1 VYVRRVVAFC
11 ILAILTFALRS
22 SSKRLANVDSYRA
35 EKVSW
40 ESIPFL
46 GVVDII
52 SRNKVT
58 VVRRGRVGGEK
69 REVYDKLVGG
79 RII

>member
-1 VYVRRVVAFC
+1 MRSSVVAFC
-11 ILAILTFALRS
+11 ILAILTFASRS
-22 SSKRLANVDSYRA
+22 SDRLKNVDLYRA

-40 ESIPFL
+40 ESTPFL
-46 GVVDII
+46 GVVEII
-52 SRNKVT
+52 SRNNVT